1 MVSPDSPQIGRRWR
15 VPSRLLS
22 AGLVAVAMAA
32 GIAPMTAEPSERRP
46 VSDPASRPTPAP
58 TAESLVRTFLDAR
71 ARALLAGNEHGWLV
85 GLDADRELL
94 AGQRQIF
101 GNLRR
106 MKTVHYAYRVLR
118 VVEETSGLRATV
130 AVEYCFANPG
140 CDPPESEAVVRFR
153 SVRDGV
159 VMTGYTPFSEVRPWE
174 VGRLAVSVGRR
185 VILAAQPRYRGAL
198 GRLRVRADRAAAR
211 AARFGPRDITLS
223 RPVIFIGRPGKDS
236 TEWYGQGLEDVDD
249 GMSYLPSGAVDEP
262 IRTVD
267 HLFRG
272 DRMRKLSPY
281 LFQWHL
287 GLGAASLDINVED
300 LWARQFATGIAY
312 HLAYGVVVGG
322 SDPAGWQLGSDLKRV
337 LAAWNGKLESFHP
350 DGGDDSDA
358 WDTAAWA
365 AVYRLIHK
373 YGRSDFIDFYNAVAR
388 DGVAVEAAT
397 REHLGKSVSRV
408 QRDLVRYLRSL
419 G

>member
-1 MVSPDSPQIGRRWR
+1 MR
-15 VPSRLLS
+15 VPSRRVLG
-22 AGLVAVAMAA
+22 AGLIAVVLAA
-32 GIAPMTAEPSERRP
+32 GIAPMTAGPSEPRP
-46 VSDPASRPTPAP
+46 VSHPTSRPTPQP
-58 TAESLVRTFLDAR
+58 TAESLVRNFLDAR
-71 ARALLAGNEHGWLV
+71 ATALLAGNEDGWLT
-85 GLDADRELL
+85 GLDADRKLIV
-94 AGQRQIF
+94 AQRQIF

-140 CDPPESEAVVRFR
+140 CDPPESEAVVRLR
-153 SVRDGV
+153 RVRDGV

-185 VILAAQPRYRGAL
+185 VILAAEPRYRGSL

-223 RPVIFIGRPGKDS
+223 RPVIFIGKPGKSS

-249 GMSYLPSGAVDEP
+249 GMSYLPSGAAEEP
-262 IRTVD
+262 VRTVD

-272 DRMRKLSPY
+272 DRMRKLSPF
-281 LFQWHL
+281 LFHWHL
-287 GLGAASLDINVED
+287 GLGAASLDINVDD

-312 HLAYGVVVGG
+312 HLAYGVDVGG

-350 DGGDDSDA
+350 DSGDDSEA
-358 WDTAAWA
+358 WETTAWA
-365 AVYRLIHK
+365 AVYRLIQK
-373 YGRSDFIDFYNAVAR
+373 YGKSDFIAFYNAVAR
-388 DGVAVEAAT
+388 EGVAVEAAT
-397 REHLGKSVSRV
+397 RQHLGKPVSQV